1 MSQSSRTMRRRR
13 LARTLRQYRAA
24 TGMSGE
30 QAAKELLCGTGTVSR
45 MENGESAEPLRVR
58 GALTLYGAP
67 QDVIDEMVQIALESR
82 KRAPAGALRRPYQDV
97 VPKRLAEYYELE
109 DEAEL
114 ASMLEGEVVPGI
126 IQTHAYARALISAG
140 EPADEVDQLVAIRI
154 DRQERRLTGDRPMN
168 LRLVLGEA
176 ALHTEVGGQ
185 KVLREQLNHLVALA
199 REAPNVTIR
208 VLPFSAGSRPAL
220 GRNFTI
226 LSFPDD
232 ADPDVIFAE
241 SVTYFVI
248 EDETTEVE
256 RFQNA
261 YNRIWGMA
269 LNEASS
275 ARRITQA
282 ATKLKR

>member
-1 MSQSSRTMRRRR
+1 MRRRR

-97 VPKRLAEYYELE
+97 VPKRLVEYYELE
-109 DEAEL
+109 DEAEM
-114 ASMLEGEVVPGI
+114 ASKLEGEVVPGL
-126 IQTHAYARALISAG
+126 IQTPAYARALIGAG
-140 EPADEVDQLVAIRI
+140 EPPDDVDRLVSIRM
-154 DRQERRLTGDRPMN
+154 DRQKRRLASDRP
-168 LRLVLGEA
+168 LHFRVALGEA
-176 ALHTEVGGQ
+176 ALLTQIGSP
-185 KVLREQLNHLVALA
+185 KVMREQLDHLVMFA
-199 REAPNVTIR
+199 REVPNVQIR
-208 VLPFSAGSRPAL
+208 VLPFSAGARPAI

-241 SVTYFVI
+241 SVTYFVL
-248 EDETTEVE
+248 EDETAEVE
-256 RFQNA
+256 RFQDA
-261 YNRIWGMA
+261 YTRIWDMA
-269 LNEASS
+269 LDETRS
-275 ARRITQA
+275 ARLIAQA
-282 ATKLKR
+282 ASKLKR